1 MVEAANEK
9 KVQEE
14 ITHNKEKQVKHIAK
28 FEELKTK
35 VNPKIA
41 LIQKEL
47 ADLEEI
53 FKTFQDNNEEEDG
66 KNIFAKTLDYHLD
79 GLKFNPH
86 RVVNGL
92 DEEISLVRR
101 ELQVASLFSFEEIK
115 NLKAQGPYKRSEPNG
130 LLTQDSTLKL
140 CQQITEK
147 AYDGFRSRREEL
159 TAERLNFMQQKKQI
173 EYNQVIKK

>member
-14 ITHNKEKQVKHIAK
+14 ITHSKDKQVKHIAK
-28 FEELKTK
+28 FEELKIK

-41 LIQKEL
+41 VIQKEL

-53 FKTFQDNNEEEDG
+53 LKTFQDDNEEDG
-66 KNIFAKTLDYHLD
+66 KNIFAKTIDYHLD
-79 GLKFNPH
+79 GLKFDPN

-92 DEEISLVRR
+92 DEEIALVKS
-101 ELQVASLFSFEEIK
+101 EMQVASLFSFEEIK
-115 NLKAQGPYKRSEPNG
+115 NLKAQGPYERREPNG

-159 TAERLNFMQQKKQI
+159 TAERLSF
-173 EYNQVIKK
+173 IK